1 MNDSAK
7 ARLCLQQIVDLF
19 KTGNVPKALAVV
31 TIPPQAGI
39 PSARWSWSNKL
50 LQFLADTSDGRG
62 YRQWQQAGRQVKQGS
77 KAFHILGPKI
87 KKIKKTDD
95 DNKDIEKPVV
105 IGFFSIPV

>member
-39 PSARWSWSNKL
+39 PSAG
-50 LQFLADTSDGRG
+50 AGEG
-62 YRQWQQAGRQVKQGS
+62 CEVPGVRQGPQAGGR
-77 KAFHILGPKI
+77 
-87 KKIKKTDD
+87 
-95 DNKDIEKPVV
+95 ER
-105 IGFFSIPV
+105 